1 MPADTQNPPPA
12 AFARRV
18 MFRFSTA
25 NLLIALI
32 LLLVFTPFIEDLTNG
47 DTIEAVL
54 MTLVL
59 VSAVLAVGGRH
70 RSLLVATLLVVPAV
84 SSKWLHH
91 LWPDRVPAGIHLV
104 AGLLFIAFVV
114 SQLLRFILRAPRVNS
129 EVLCAGVAGFL
140 LIGLLWTL
148 AYVLVASVSREPA
161 FAFNVASL
169 GPARMDGFNGF
180 YYSFMTLCTVGYGD
194 ITPISRVARMLAVME
209 AITGMFYV
217 AVLIA
222 RLVALHTTSTP
233 ASETDASRNP

>member
-1 MPADTQNPPPA
+1 MPANSKNPPPD
-12 AFARRV
+12 AFVRDG

-25 NLLIALI
+25 KLLIALI
-32 LLLVFTPFIEDLTNG
+32 LLLLFTPFIEDLKNG
-47 DTIEAVL
+47 EIIEAVL

-59 VSAVLAVGGRH
+59 VSAVLAVGGRR
-70 RSLLVATLLVVPAV
+70 RSLLVATVLVVPAV
-84 SSKWLHH
+84 AGRWLHH
-91 LWPDRVPAGIHLV
+91 GWPDRVPTGIHLV

-114 SQLLRFILRAPRVNS
+114 SQLLAFILRAPRVDS
-129 EVLCAGVAGFL
+129 EVLCAGISGFL
-140 LIGLLWTL
+140 LVGLLWTL
-148 AYVLVASVSREPA
+148 AYVLVDWAHPGS

-169 GPARMDGFNGF
+169 GQPRMDGFNGF

-194 ITPISRVARMLAVME
+194 ITPVSRVARMLAVLE

-233 ASETDASRNP
+233 ANETDAARKS